1 MSSKSTPAPTPT
13 SSLID
18 NPVCSEIAICVR
30 SLSKCYQIYQAPRD
44 RLKQFILPHLRQILG
59 KLPKQY
65 YREFWALKD
74 VSFEIRKGE
83 TVGIIGLNGS
93 GKSTLLQMIC
103 GTLNPTSGSIQTFG
117 RIAALLEL
125 GSGFNPEFTGREN
138 VYLNASVLGLSI
150 EEINLRF
157 DYIADFAGIGDFIE
171 QPVKTYS
178 SGMVVRLAF
187 AVAVCV
193 DPDILIIDEALAVG
207 DAAFQFKCM
216 ERMQRLTKS
225 GTTLLFV
232 SHDMS
237 MVKSFCHQ
245 VIYLEHGHEKMRG
258 QPDTV
263 AEQYF
268 LDIRDEQSRQTANG
282 KPVLLKKSLGES
294 GLPAFGTEQGQI
306 LSACFLPDESMKTS
320 VRAGETIH
328 LRIETQYDS
337 DLSGAAISVILMDRR
352 MLDIAGK
359 YFFLQADDVRDG
371 KSVATIEVTFEAR
384 LWPGTYFIT
393 LRLESRGI
401 MRKFMPVDKQTAVL
415 SFEVNAY
422 EPDFLGT
429 VDIGI
434 RQVHS
439 PSSLP
444 VLLAE
449 KKRVVALLAV
459 RNEALYLPRCLEHLR
474 QQGVETCVI
483 DNDSNDESLEIAK
496 QYMDMGVFRIVRQ
509 PYKGYFDL
517 VEQLQIKE
525 QLALEIEADWFIH
538 HDADEILEA
547 PQVDITLQEALTD
560 VDRLGYDVV
569 NFEEFVFLPVDE
581 GSSSEGMD
589 YVTMMRYYYLFAPS
603 QQRLQRAWKKCR
615 QRVELAN
622 LAGHHVHFENKK
634 IFPEDFKLRHYIA
647 LSREHLF
654 RKYGQE
660 RIYSPREVEE
670 RQWHG
675 ARARFD
681 PSKVRL
687 PRRQELKNLDNDG
700 WDRSNPLTTHP
711 FFGD

>member
-1 MSSKSTPAPTPT
+1 MSFKSTSS
-13 SSLID
+13 SSLTD
-18 NPVCSEIAICVR
+18 NSECQEIAICVH
-30 SLSKCYQIYQAPRD
+30 SLSKCYQIYDAPRE
-44 RLKQFILPHLRQILG
+44 RLKQFILPHLRQMVG
-59 KLPKQY
+59 KSPKQY

-103 GTLNPTSGSIQTFG
+103 GTLNPTSGSIQTYG

-138 VYLNASVLGLSI
+138 VYMNASVLGLSN
-150 EEINLRF
+150 EEINSRF
-157 DYIADFAGIGDFIE
+157 DYITAFADIGDFIE

-232 SHDMS
+232 SHDMN

-268 LDIRDEQSRQTANG
+268 LDIRDEQSRQTVNG
-282 KPVLLKKSLGES
+282 KPVVIKKSLGES
-294 GLPAFGTEQGQI
+294 GLPAFGTEQGRI
-306 LSACFLPDESMKTS
+306 VSACFLPDESMKTS
-320 VRAGETIH
+320 VGSGESVRI
-328 LRIETQYDS
+328 RIETQFDC
-337 DLSGAAISVILMDRR
+337 DLPGAALSVILMDRR
-352 MLDIAGK
+352 MLDITGK
-359 YFFLQADDVRDG
+359 YFFLRADSTREG
-371 KSVATIEVTFEAR
+371 KSIATIEVAFDAR
-384 LWPGTYFIT
+384 FWPGTYFVT

-401 MRKFMPVDKQTAVL
+401 MRNFIPVDKQTAVL
-415 SFEVNAY
+415 SFEVNPY

-429 VDIGI
+429 VDIGM

-439 PSSLP
+439 PSSAP
-444 VLLAE
+444 VLVTE
-449 KKRVVALLAV
+449 KKRVVALLAI
-459 RNEALYLPRCLEHLR
+459 RNEALYLPRCLEHLH
-474 QQGVETCVI
+474 QQGIETCVI
-483 DNDSNDESLEIAK
+483 DNDSCDESLAIAK
-496 QYMDMGVFRIVRQ
+496 QYLGRGVFRIERQ
-509 PYKGYFDL
+509 PYTGYFDL
-517 VEQLQIKE
+517 VEQLRIKE
-525 QLALEIEADWFIH
+525 QLAAEIEADWFIH
-538 HDADEILEA
+538 HDADEIREPPPGFSTLLA
-547 PQVDITLQEALTD
+547 ALIMVDQA
-560 VDRLGYDVV
+560 GYNAV
-569 NFEEFVFLPVDE
+569 NFDEFVFLPVENDCE
-581 GSSSEGMD
+581 DSEPSDFVARFRD
-589 YVTMMRYYYLFAPS
+589 YYFFSPQPLHRVN
-603 QQRLQRAWKKCR
+603 AWKK
-615 QRVELAN
+615 QSSPVDLVSM
-622 LAGHHVHFENKK
+622 AGHQVV
-634 IFPEDFKLRHYIA
+634 FPKRNLYPEAFILRHYLA
-647 LSREHLF
+647 LSRKHLLK
-654 RKYGQE
+654 KYGQE
-660 RIYSPREVEE
+660 RIYSPKEVEE

-687 PRRQELKNLDNDG
+687 PRRQELKNFDNDG
-700 WDRSNPLTTHP
+700 WDRSNPFTTHP
-711 FFGD
+711 FFGE